1 MQARYVALF
10 LVAVPFTVSSCHKG
24 FGSEFEGEITMH
36 TSGGA
41 GAAQDMLVKA
51 KGDKLRFDTKGPD
64 GSAQYAIYDP
74 KANKVTMVMDAQ
86 KAYMDLDF
94 GKATAPQ
101 ANTSPDTAAID
112 KSGKHETIA
121 GIDCENWTAKDPSG
135 KRSEVCIAQ
144 GIAFFDMGSVK
155 SGSPSAL
162 GKELRDKKLFPLRSV
177 EYDAA
182 GKETS
187 RMEVTKVEKKT
198 IEDAQFAIPADYKK
212 LAL

>member
-1 MQARYVALF
+1 MQARYSVLLALPI
-10 LVAVPFTVSSCHKG
+10 LLMPSCKKG
-24 FGSEFEGEITMH
+24 FGEGFEGEITMH
-36 TSGGA
+36 TSGPVA
-41 GAAQDMLVKA
+41 PPQDMVVEA
-51 KGDKLRFDTKGPD
+51 KGDKLRFDTKAAD

-74 KANKVTMVMDAQ
+74 KANKVTMVLTGQ

-94 GKATAPQ
+94 GKAGAPQ

-112 KSGKHETIA
+112 KTGKHETIA
-121 GIDCENWTAKDPSG
+121 GIDCENWIAKEPSG

-144 GIAFFDMGSVK
+144 GIAFFDMAGVK
-155 SGSPSAL
+155 SGSSSAL

-177 EYDAA
+177 EYDAS

-198 IEDAQFAIPADYKK
+198 LDDVQFSIPADYKK